1 MSREFG
7 YGSTFFHQKI
17 ADAGDDCQSGSDP
30 LTKAWGKVIDA
41 LRDVAWSIS
50 SVEAG
55 DAGARD
61 LKIESVK
68 ALRGVRE
75 ALYGIEALTSE
86 VVDVQ
91 KDTVNGI
98 VGSLAVVSDVAPD
111 SVTVRL
117 PAGFAKVVEDQVT
130 VRLPAGFAKVVED
143 QPQRW
148 HLIEG
153 AIDEAVRR
161 KKGYG
166 WTRTSSSSGGGSDEV
181 HYYTNDKTAWRLKK
195 QVRAALANGDVAAAL
210 ALLEEK

>member
-55 DAGARD
+55 DAGASD

-111 SVTVRL
+111 S
-117 PAGFAKVVEDQVT
+117 VT

>member
-55 DAGARD
+55 DAGVSD

-68 ALRGVRE
+68 ALRRVRE
-75 ALYGIEALTSE
+75 ALYGIEALTLE

-91 KDTVNGI
+91 KNTVNAI

-117 PAGFAKVVEDQVT
+117 PAGFAKVVEDQ
-130 VRLPAGFAKVVED
+130 
-143 QPQRW
+143 PQRR

-166 WTRTSSSSGGGSDEV
+166 WTRISSSSGGGSDEV
-181 HYYTNDKTAWRLKK
+181 HYYTNDKTAWRLKE

>member
-17 ADAGDDCQSGSDP
+17 ADAGDDCRSGSDP
-30 LTKAWGKVIDA
+30 LTQAWGKVIDA

-55 DAGARD
+55 DAGASD

-91 KDTVNGI
+91 KDTVNSI
-98 VGSLAVVSDVAPD
+98 IGSLAVVSDVAPD
-111 SVTVRL
+111 S
-117 PAGFAKVVEDQVT
+117 VT

-181 HYYTNDKTAWRLKK
+181 HYYTNDKTAWRVKK

>member
-17 ADAGDDCQSGSDP
+17 ADAGDDCRSGSDP
-30 LTKAWGKVIDA
+30 LTQAWGKVIDA

-55 DAGARD
+55 DAGPSD

-91 KDTVNGI
+91 KDTVNSI
-98 VGSLAVVSDVAPD
+98 IGSLAVVSDVAPD
-111 SVTVRL
+111 S
-117 PAGFAKVVEDQVT
+117 VT

-181 HYYTNDKTAWRLKK
+181 HYYTNDKTAWRVKK